1 MERFVNAMKSHAA
14 ALDRA
19 TGQARFGVVTS
30 VDPARSAARVAL
42 QPEGVV
48 TGWLPVLSAWV
59 GAGWGM
65 ACPPAP
71 GDQVLVLA
79 QEGDSDHGV
88 IVGRA
93 WSDQARA
100 VAAPVG
106 ELWLVHATGSFV
118 KLCNDGSIQMQGDLR
133 VAGDVYDRHGSLDRL
148 RRHYDAH
155 THDDPQG
162 GAVSTPNQQD

>member
-1 MERFVNAMKSHAA
+1 
-14 ALDRA
+14 
-19 TGQARFGVVTS
+19 
-30 VDPARSAARVAL
+30 
-42 QPEGVV
+42 
-48 TGWLPVLSAWV
+48 
-59 GAGWGM
+59 
-65 ACPPAP
+65 
-71 GDQVLVLA
+71 
-79 QEGDSDHGV
+79 
-88 IVGRA
+88 
-93 WSDQARA
+93 

-106 ELWLVHATGSFV
+106 EFWLVHATGSFI